1 MSKLFFDR
9 LLLGR
14 FPLVRFKGWGPKHC
28 DHPAMRER
36 GHSKEEEKKSTGNLQ
51 KTSPDKLIVIKD
63 KRESNM
69 SGRIQNDTVTPVQCI
84 VSGPIGRYISS
95 RNSHPR

>member
-1 MSKLFFDR
+1 MLKIAFRLWFVLKPLFC
-9 LLLGR
+9 
-14 FPLVRFKGWGPKHC
+14 KGWGPKHC
-28 DHPAMRER
+28 DHPDMMER

-69 SGRIQNDTVTPVQCI
+69 SGRIQNDTVTPVQ
-84 VSGPIGRYISS
+84 
-95 RNSHPR
+95 